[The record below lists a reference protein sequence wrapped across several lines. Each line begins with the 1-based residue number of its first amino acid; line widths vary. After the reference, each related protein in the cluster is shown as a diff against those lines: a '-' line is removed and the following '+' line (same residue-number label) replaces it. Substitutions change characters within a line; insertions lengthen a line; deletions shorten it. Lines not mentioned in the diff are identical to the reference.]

1 MSTQVAAHAPALDR
15 QGRRR
20 VQADRTTVWRNQRQ
34 PSRSGRLAHTPAR
47 HCHDRGAHRPS
58 VNSSEGR
65 PLLDTCSKIISNT
78 HAINSAALFHTDELN
93 TGIQTLLRAPKGL
106 QRENTRTKA
115 ALRNKPQPTD
125 AVGQLRARLQ
135 PAKTSIKQA
144 NLTELQQLGNLNN
157 PPIGQKAQRK
167 IERHKALLGDAFPV
181 DDGHA
186 QS

>member
-1 MSTQVAAHAPALDR
+1 M
-15 QGRRR
+15 
-20 VQADRTTVWRNQRQ
+20 
-34 PSRSGRLAHTPAR
+34 
-47 HCHDRGAHRPS
+47 
-58 VNSSEGR
+58 
-65 PLLDTCSKIISNT
+65 
-78 HAINSAALFHTDELN
+78 
-93 TGIQTLLRAPKGL
+93 
-106 QRENTRTKA
+106 
-115 ALRNKPQPTD
+115 
-125 AVGQLRARLQ
+125 RARLQ